1 MSTQRS
7 GERAPCWGQ
16 VHCTF
21 PQPRLCCMAGVGR
34 DERWSQSLAESLT
47 NRDAESHSG
56 HHRSRNAGTH
66 VADGV
71 LLSKQ
76 AELLPRGLYGYG
88 REGDWLQTKQVTSHS
103 TSTRA
108 GRSGKKQGSIPSG
121 DIRLRGAD
129 KLGST
134 TKGRPAAKAA
144 SGNTE
149 LLQEMGVARSR
160 IFAFTGCCGSGK

>member
-1 MSTQRS
+1 MNDEANHLQRVWPIVMQKVTVAITGVAMPEHMSPT
-7 GERAPCWGQ
+7 E
-16 VHCTF
+16 
-21 PQPRLCCMAGVGR
+21 
-34 DERWSQSLAESLT
+34 
-47 NRDAESHSG
+47 
-56 HHRSRNAGTH
+56 
-66 VADGV
+66 

-88 REGDWLQTKQVTSHS
+88 REGDLLQTKQVTSPS

-149 LLQEMGVARSR
+149 LLQEMGVARGR

>member
-1 MSTQRS
+1 MNDEANHLQRVWPIVMQKVTVAITGVAMPEHMSPT
-7 GERAPCWGQ
+7 E
-16 VHCTF
+16 
-21 PQPRLCCMAGVGR
+21 
-34 DERWSQSLAESLT
+34 
-47 NRDAESHSG
+47 
-56 HHRSRNAGTH
+56 
-66 VADGV
+66 

-149 LLQEMGVARSR
+149 LLQEMGVARSC